1 MIMTWCS
8 DKPKPAWSEILSPN
22 KSKLKTYIKI
32 WKGIFNEIL
41 PFHATSWL
49 YFYLVVKFTS
59 VCLPVYT
66 ACKNMYKCKTQ
77 SMTFNIFLHLNCLKK
92 KNFFFQHSIWH
103 TESISQS
110 DCLMYILVILQQCL
124 LLSAWNYVTHKKFCT
139 PESAFHF
146 KSILKKKRDL
156 WNKGIIWNL
165 LLTRLNLCGPFC
177 WLLIL
182 RKCISVSSI

>member
-41 PFHATSWL
+41 PFHETSWL

-66 ACKNMYKCKTQ
+66 ACKNMYKCETQ

-92 KNFFFQHSIWH
+92 KIFFSTFHLAYRINKPVRLPH
-103 TESISQS
+103 
-110 DCLMYILVILQQCL
+110 V
-124 LLSAWNYVTHKKFCT
+124 YVSNS
-139 PESAFHF
+139 PA
-146 KSILKKKRDL
+146 
-156 WNKGIIWNL
+156 
-165 LLTRLNLCGPFC
+165 
-177 WLLIL
+177 
-182 RKCISVSSI
+182 VSSALCLKLCHP